1 MTKEENKFV
10 DVNGHPVRDLTPDMN
25 RPLAL
30 VDLDVLIRLASNL
43 KRTNAYKIKSNLLS
57 DIRNV
62 DTNGDDSKEAL
73 QTLVW
78 ICSEFVAFHKT
89 VNLIQ
94 EIEHPL
100 NITKHELDN
109 GPITGTNL
117 DEL

>member
-1 MTKEENKFV
+1 MTKEENKYV
-10 DVNGHPVRDLTPDMN
+10 DVNGVQVMDLTPDMD

-30 VDLDVLIRLASNL
+30 VDLDVLIRLTSNL
-43 KRTNAYKIKSNLLS
+43 KRTNPYKIKSNLLS

-62 DTNGDDSKEAL
+62 DTNVDDSKEAL
-73 QTLVW
+73 QTLIWV
-78 ICSEFVAFHKT
+78 CSEFVAFHQT
-89 VNLIQ
+89 VNIIQ
-94 EIEHPL
+94 KIEHPL

>member
-43 KRTNAYKIKSNLLS
+43 KRTNPYKIKSSLLS
-57 DIRNV
+57 DVRNV
-62 DTNGDDSKEAL
+62 DTNRDDSKEVL
-73 QTLVW
+73 QELVHV
-78 ICSEFVAFHKT
+78 CAEFVAFHKT

-94 EIEHPL
+94 EIPHEL
-100 NITKHELDN
+100 NITKHRLDDE
-109 GPITGTNL
+109 PITGTNL

>member
-10 DVNGHPVRDLTPDMN
+10 YVKGHPVRDLTPDMN

-43 KRTNAYKIKSNLLS
+43 KRTDVRMIKSDLLS

-62 DTNGDDSKEAL
+62 GTKLDSKEAL
-73 QTLVW
+73 QTLVFV
-78 ICSEFVAFHKT
+78 CSEFVAFHQT

-94 EIEHPL
+94 EIPHEL
-100 NITKHELDN
+100 NIKKHKLDDE
-109 GPITGTNL
+109 PITGTNL